1 MTVRTISEGDQQIT
15 VQVLR
20 RTDVLGGAYWQGR
33 AMFQIA
39 GGHARGDV
47 VTTLRHATVDAAE
60 AAAIALARA
69 SGWGRR

>member
-1 MTVRTISEGDQQIT
+1 MGVKTITEDGHQIT
-15 VQVLR
+15 VQVLQ
-20 RTDVLGGAYWQGR
+20 RTDVLGASYWQGR

-39 GGHARGDV
+39 DGRARGDV
-47 VTTLRHATVDAAE
+47 VTTARHATTDAAE